1 VQMAE
6 FKNHVLST
14 LTRDEIAL
22 LSPLRSIELHVGDYL
37 LHAGDRV
44 EQAVFP
50 ESGVISLI
58 TDIGGGSAIE
68 IAMIG
73 REGLLGSS
81 VVAGNGR
88 ATTDLLVQVSGNGYT
103 VPRSRFLHALAQSS
117 RLSRQMSLVDAS
129 LFAQAQQSAACNA
142 AHSAQARICRWLLEL
157 HDRSD
162 TEVVPL
168 TQSFLARMVGVQ
180 RTTVTLVASK
190 LQSAGII
197 RCRRGKVRV
206 LDPAKL
212 ERWRARA
219 TPACGRRAKAWN
231 AAPNPTRHLT
241 VTSAGSLQRRLRAS
255 MCCRA
260 ERQLPP
266 PPEQVEAR
274 LVLPPVKPRGRRGSG
289 RIGAWT
295 CSERECATPRI
306 PRAVAPEPRLP
317 SSASPAAAAR
327 WPPALRTRT

>member
-1 VQMAE
+1 MQMVE
-6 FKNHVLST
+6 FRNHVLSI

-22 LSPLRSIELHVGDYL
+22 LSPLRPIELHAGDYL

-44 EQAVFP
+44 EQAVIP
-50 ESGVISLI
+50 ESGVVSLI
-58 TDIGGGSAIE
+58 TGIGGGGAIE

-73 REGLLGSS
+73 REGLVGSS
-81 VVAGNGR
+81 VVAGNGG

-103 VPRSRFLHALAQSS
+103 VPRSRLLHALAQSS

-212 ERWRARA
+212 ERVACPCYARMRQTRQGLERSSESDKA
-219 TPACGRRAKAWN
+219 FDGDVRRIASAPLESADVRSRRA
-231 AAPNPTRHLT
+231 
-241 VTSAGSLQRRLRAS
+241 
-255 MCCRA
+255 
-260 ERQLPP
+260 
-266 PPEQVEAR
+266 
-274 LVLPPVKPRGRRGSG
+274 
-289 RIGAWT
+289 
-295 CSERECATPRI
+295 
-306 PRAVAPEPRLP
+306 
-317 SSASPAAAAR
+317 PAAA
-327 WPPALRTRT
+327 TS